1 LLVIAIARYLWP
13 HDVIDDAWAKLA
25 SAQEEH

>member
-1 LLVIAIARYLWP
+1 VMAIARYLWP
-13 HDVIDDAWAKLA
+13 HDVIDGAWARLA